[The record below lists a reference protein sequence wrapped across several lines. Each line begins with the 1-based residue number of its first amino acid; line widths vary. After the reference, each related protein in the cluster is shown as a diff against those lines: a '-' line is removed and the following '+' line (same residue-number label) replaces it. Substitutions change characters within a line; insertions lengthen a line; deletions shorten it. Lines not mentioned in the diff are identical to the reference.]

1 MRCRSI
7 VCLILPIVLW
17 CAPLPGAEPAA
28 PAAPRVAEGI
38 GITIERTGPVKV
50 IIPSGQH
57 GLVGFP
63 DEGITFLSRK
73 PLSFLLVAGV
83 STRLMQG
90 TSLGTAAPVAEVI
103 APSPDGPDNGY
114 AGVSAAITD
123 PKDGT
128 IRAFYHAEDWEGYD
142 KLGLNG
148 VNNFLASVCLATC
161 PAGSRVFTKQGPVIT
176 GPDPKDT
183 TSKHPQGVGTAS
195 VTVTPGGKYLL
206 AWFTVYSPAPGR
218 GSEIGMARAPAASGG
233 GAGSWW
239 KWHDGDF
246 SEPGIGGRSSPVI
259 SFRERKGAA
268 MDASVV
274 WVPECRRY
282 VMVFTGVIHGD
293 TAPESDPQGG
303 IWVACSREGIAWSEP
318 TRIVKGIGVPCPG
331 RECTMHPSLVV
342 NSATA
347 DTIDATLLYGYSPS
361 WGFTV
366 EAPSHHLVGR
376 TVRLTLTDGE

>member
-1 MRCRSI
+1 MCFRSI
-7 VCLILPIVLW
+7 VPWMLLTALVT
-17 CAPLPGAEPAA
+17 APLRGEEPTA
-28 PAAPRVAEGI
+28 PTAPRAAEGI
-38 GITIERTGPVKV
+38 GITLERIGEQKV
-50 IIPSGQH
+50 LIPSGQH

-90 TSLGTAAPVAEVI
+90 NSLATAKPVAEVI
-103 APSPDGPDNGY
+103 APSPGGPDNGY
-114 AGVSAAITD
+114 AGVSSAITD

-161 PAGSRVFTKQGPVIT
+161 PAGDTKFTKQGRVIT
-176 GPDPKDT
+176 GPDEKDT
-183 TSKHPQGVGTAS
+183 TSKHPQGIGTAS
-195 VTVTPGGKYLL
+195 VLKTPGGKYLL

-233 GAGSWW
+233 RAGSWW
-239 KWHDGDF
+239 KWHEGDF
-246 SEPGIGGRSSPVI
+246 SEPGIGGRGSPVI

-274 WVPECRRY
+274 WVPECRAY
-282 VMVFTGVIHGD
+282 LMVFTGVIHGD
-293 TAPESDPQGG
+293 TNPGSDPRGG

-318 TRIVKGIGVPCPG
+318 VRIVKGIGVPCPG

-347 DTIDATLLYGYSPS
+347 DTVEATLLYGHSPS
-361 WGFTV
+361 WGLTA

-376 TVRLTLTDGE
+376 ALRLTLTDGE

>member
-1 MRCRSI
+1 MYRRSI
-7 VCLILPIVLW
+7 VPILLMMAIV
-17 CAPLPGAEPAA
+17 APPLRAQPAA
-28 PAAPRVAEGI
+28 PAEPRMAEGI
-38 GITIERTGPVKV
+38 GITIERTGPQKV

-90 TSLGTAAPVAEVI
+90 SSLATAKPVAEVI
-103 APSPDGPDNGY
+103 APSPGGPDNGY

-128 IRAFYHAEDWEGYD
+128 IRAFYHAEDWEGYE

-161 PAGSRVFTKQGPVIT
+161 PAGGKVFTKQGPVIT

-183 TSKHPQGVGTAS
+183 TSKHPQGIGTAS

-218 GSEIGMARAPAASGG
+218 GSEIGMARAPTVSGG
-233 GAGSWW
+233 EAGSWL

-246 SEPGIGGRSSPVI
+246 TEPGIGGRGTPVI

-293 TAPESDPQGG
+293 TVPDSDPQGG

-318 TRIVKGIGVPCPG
+318 VRIVKGIGVPCTG

-361 WGFTV
+361 WGMTV

-376 TVRLTLTDGE
+376 TVRLSLTDGE

>member
-1 MRCRSI
+1 MCRRSI
-7 VCLILPIVLW
+7 VPMLLLMAI
-17 CAPLPGAEPAA
+17 AAHPLRAQPAA
-28 PAAPRVAEGI
+28 PAEPRLAEGI
-38 GITIERTGPVKV
+38 GITVERTGPQKV
-50 IIPSGQH
+50 ILASGQH

-90 TSLGTAAPVAEVI
+90 SSLATAKPVAEVI
-103 APSPDGPDNGY
+103 APSPGGPDNGY

-128 IRAFYHAEDWEGYD
+128 IRAFYHAEDWEGYE

-148 VNNFLASVCLATC
+148 INNFLASVCLATC
-161 PAGSRVFTKQGPVIT
+161 PAGGKVFTKQGPVIT

-183 TSKHPQGVGTAS
+183 TSKHPQGIGTAS

-233 GAGSWW
+233 EAGSWL

-246 SEPGIGGRSSPVI
+246 TEPGLGGRGTPVI

-293 TAPESDPQGG
+293 TAPDSDPKGG

-318 TRIVKGIGVPCPG
+318 VRIVKGIGVPCTG

-342 NSATA
+342 NSASA

-361 WGFTV
+361 WGMTV

-376 TVRLTLTDGE
+376 TIRLKMTDGE

>member
-1 MRCRSI
+1 MCRRSI
-7 VCLILPIVLW
+7 VPTLLLMAIV
-17 CAPLPGAEPAA
+17 ASPLRAQPAT
-28 PAAPRVAEGI
+28 PRQAEGI
-38 GITIERTGPVKV
+38 GITVVRTGPQKV

-63 DEGITFLSRK
+63 DEGITFLSHK

-90 TSLGTAAPVAEVI
+90 KSLATAAPVAEVI
-103 APSPDGPDNGY
+103 APSPGGPDNGY
-114 AGVSAAITD
+114 AGASAAITD

-128 IRAFYHAEDWEGYD
+128 TRVFYHAEDWEGYD

-161 PAGSRVFTKQGPVIT
+161 PAGGREFTKHGPVIT
-176 GPDPKDT
+176 GPDAKDT

-195 VTVTPGGKYLL
+195 VTLTPGGKYLL
-206 AWFTVYSPAPGR
+206 AWFTVYSPEKGHGA
-218 GSEIGMARAPAASGG
+218 EIGMARATAASGG
-233 GAGSWW
+233 TAGSWW
-239 KWHDGDF
+239 KWHEGDF
-246 SEPGIGGRSSPVI
+246 LEPGLGGRGDPVI
-259 SFRERKGAA
+259 SFRERKGSV

-282 VMVFTGVIHGD
+282 LMVFTGVIHGD
-293 TAPESDPQGG
+293 TGPGSDPAGG

-318 TRIVKGIGVPCPG
+318 VRIVKGIGVPCPG

-342 NSATA
+342 NSAGA
-347 DTIDATLLYGYSPS
+347 DTVEATLLYGYSPS
-361 WGFTV
+361 WGFTAD
-366 EAPSHHLVGR
+366 APSHHLVGR
-376 TVRLTLTDGE
+376 TVRLKLTDGR

>member
-1 MRCRSI
+1 MCRRSI
-7 VCLILPIVLW
+7 VPMLLLMAIVA
-17 CAPLPGAEPAA
+17 APLRAQPAA
-28 PAAPRVAEGI
+28 PAAPRMAEGI
-38 GITIERTGPVKV
+38 GITVEKTGPQKV

-63 DEGITFLSRK
+63 DEGIAFLSRK

-90 TSLGTAAPVAEVI
+90 SSLATAKPVAEVI
-103 APSPDGPDNGY
+103 APSPGGPDNGY

-128 IRAFYHAEDWEGYD
+128 IRAFYHAEDWEGYE

-148 VNNFLASVCLATC
+148 INNFNASVCLATC
-161 PAGSRVFTKQGPVIT
+161 PADGKVFTKKGPVIT
-176 GPDPKDT
+176 GPDAKDT
-183 TSKHPQGVGTAS
+183 TSKHPQGIGTAS
-195 VTVTPGGKYLL
+195 VTSTPGGKYLL
-206 AWFTVYSPAPGR
+206 AWFTVYSPTPGR

-233 GAGSWW
+233 EGGNWW

-246 SEPGIGGRSSPVI
+246 TEPGIGGRGTPVV
-259 SFRERKGAA
+259 SFQERKGAA
-268 MDASVV
+268 MDPSVV

-318 TRIVKGIGVPCPG
+318 VRIVKGIGVPCTG
-331 RECTMHPSLVV
+331 RECTMHPSLVI
-342 NSATA
+342 NGATA

-361 WGFTV
+361 WGFAV
-366 EAPSHHLVGR
+366 DAPCHHLVGR
-376 TVRLTLTDGE
+376 TVRLKLTDGE

>member
-1 MRCRSI
+1 MCCRSI
-7 VCLILPIVLW
+7 VLMLLLMAIV
-17 CAPLPGAEPAA
+17 APPLRAQPEA
-28 PAAPRVAEGI
+28 PAAPRMAEGI
-38 GITIERTGPVKV
+38 GITIERTGPQKV

-90 TSLGTAAPVAEVI
+90 SSLATAKPVAEVI
-103 APSPDGPDNGY
+103 APAPGGPDNGY

-123 PKDGT
+123 PNDGT
-128 IRAFYHAEDWEGYD
+128 IRAFYHAEDWEGYE

-161 PAGSRVFTKQGPVIT
+161 PADGKVFTKQGPVIT
-176 GPDPKDT
+176 GPDAKDAS
-183 TSKHPQGVGTAS
+183 SKHPQGIGTAS

-218 GSEIGMARAPAASGG
+218 GSEIGMARAAAASGG
-233 GAGSWW
+233 EAGSWW
-239 KWHDGDF
+239 KWRDTDF
-246 SEPGIGGRSSPVI
+246 SEPGIGGRGTPVI

-293 TAPESDPQGG
+293 TAPDSDPQGG
-303 IWVACSREGIAWSEP
+303 IWVTCSREGIAWSEP
-318 TRIVKGIGVPCPG
+318 TRIVKGIGVPCTG

-361 WGFTV
+361 WGMTV

-376 TVRLTLTDGE
+376 TVGLKMTDGE